1 MASLPTTP
9 RRYAPNAV
17 SFAKEQASSSEKR
30 LPKTA
35 SEAQVRAAVES
46 RLAWTA
52 LAEELEAHAWI
63 DDRTMSD
70 AALMLGTTAPL
81 LAQRLRL
88 AM

>member
-9 RRYAPNAV
+9 RRYAPRAAA
-17 SFAKEQASSSEKR
+17 FAKEQASATEKP
-30 LPKTA
+30 LPKSA

-46 RLAWTA
+46 RLAWIA
-52 LAEELEAHAWI
+52 IAEELEARAWI
-63 DDRTMSD
+63 DERMLSD
-70 AALMLGTTAPL
+70 AAAMLGTTAPM